1 MPIYRQKTVFNLPL
15 RVDLSSFKPMMCR
28 LPPVWAASLS
38 DKWTVNDAARM
49 SPNRCGSSLD
59 CRERNPRALLLT
71 AAVSFGH
78 PCDAKIVNSRL
89 AVVKEIRMDL
99 GEAAMSE
106 KNYWWV
112 LPPTSS
118 DLWDRRRPTGP
129 CLWTCLE
136 TWKGLSGSNH
146 LRKKIRPAVR
156 RGVSFN

>member
-1 MPIYRQKTVFNLPL
+1 VPL
-15 RVDLSSFKPMMCR
+15 APVCR
-28 LPPVWAASLS
+28 GVSLS

-59 CRERNPRALLLT
+59 CRDRNPRALLFT

-118 DLWDRRRPTGP
+118 DPGIGEDRAEFIFG
-129 CLWTCLE
+129 
-136 TWKGLSGSNH
+136 
-146 LRKKIRPAVR
+146 
-156 RGVSFN
+156 

>member
-1 MPIYRQKTVFNLPL
+1 MPLA
-15 RVDLSSFKPMMCR
+15 
-28 LPPVWAASLS
+28 PVRRGVSLS

-59 CRERNPRALLLT
+59 CRGRNPRALLFT

-106 KNYWWV
+106 KTNWWV

-118 DLWDRRRPTGP
+118 DHWDRRRPIGSR
-129 CLWTCLE
+129 LLAGE
-136 TWKGLSGSNH
+136 DLSGS
-146 LRKKIRPAVR
+146 IIFVR
-156 RGVSFN
+156 RTVPPQGGASHSIEEFDPGSD